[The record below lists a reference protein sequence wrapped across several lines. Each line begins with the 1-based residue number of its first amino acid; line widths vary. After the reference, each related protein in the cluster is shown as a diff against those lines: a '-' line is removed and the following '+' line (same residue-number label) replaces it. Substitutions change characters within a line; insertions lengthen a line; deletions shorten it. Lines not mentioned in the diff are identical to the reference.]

1 METNDAYQNENQQEF
16 PEGQS
21 VNDNVGQDVG
31 VDSTENSQDM
41 AEEESSRYHQS
52 RADKL
57 ATENEQLKKY
67 QKVGELLESRPD
79 LVQNLMG
86 QLQGNNSGQPQRPQR
101 IEMSQDE
108 FDPWEAFNDPKSK
121 SYQYREQQDN
131 QRIDARVEERVGGLQ
146 KQIGQSQLQSQVVNN
161 GLVSKEE
168 LPQFMDFVNKHPAEY
183 GLENVVKMF
192 RAVNADNPATQAPN
206 PLDQVRQ
213 NQQAPTPAG
222 ILAGEQPVRKTEKD
236 SVWDSIVKAGSRTNV
251 LK

>member
-1 METNDAYQNENQQEF
+1 MAENDAYQNENQQEF
-16 PEGQS
+16 PEGQP
-21 VNDNVGQDVG
+21 VDDNVGQDVG
-31 VDSTENSQDM
+31 VDSTESPETNW
-41 AEEESSRYHQS
+41 EESAKYFQS
-52 RADKL
+52 EKDKL
-57 ATENEQLKKY
+57 SVENEQLKKY
-67 QKVGELLESRPD
+67 EKVGQLLESRPD

-86 QLQGNNSGQPQRPQR
+86 QLQGSGQPAGPQH

-146 KQIGQSQLQSQVVNN
+146 KQMGQSQLQNQVVND
-161 GLVSKEE
+161 GLVSREE

-183 GLENVVKMF
+183 GLQNVVKMF

-222 ILAGEQPVRKTEKD
+222 ILSGEQPKRKSETD
-236 SVWDSIVKAGSRTNV
+236 AVWDSIVKAGSRTKV
-251 LK
+251 L

>member
-1 METNDAYQNENQQEF
+1 MAENDAYQNENQQEF
-16 PEGQS
+16 PEGQP
-21 VNDNVGQDVG
+21 VDDNVGQDVG
-31 VDSTENSQDM
+31 VDSTESPETNW
-41 AEEESSRYHQS
+41 EESAKYFQS
-52 RADKL
+52 EKDKL
-57 ATENEQLKKY
+57 SVENEQLKKY
-67 QKVGELLESRPD
+67 EKVGQLLESRPD

-86 QLQGNNSGQPQRPQR
+86 QLQGSGQPAGPQH

-146 KQIGQSQLQSQVVNN
+146 KQMGQSQLQNQVVND
-161 GLVSKEE
+161 GLVSREE

-183 GLENVVKMF
+183 GLQNVVKMF

-222 ILAGEQPVRKTEKD
+222 ILAGEQPKRTSD
-236 SVWDSIVKAGSRTNV
+236 TDDVWNQVLKAGSRTKV
-251 LK
+251 L

>member
-1 METNDAYQNENQQEF
+1 MENDAYQNENQQEF
-16 PEGQS
+16 PEGQP
-21 VNDNVGQDVG
+21 VDDNVGQDIG
-31 VDSTENSQDM
+31 IENTESPETNW
-41 AEEESSRYHQS
+41 EESAKYFQS
-52 RADKL
+52 EKDKL
-57 ATENEQLKKY
+57 SVENDKLKKY
-67 QKVGELLESRPD
+67 EKVGQLLESRPD

-86 QLQGNNSGQPQRPQR
+86 QLQNNNSGQPQQPQR
-101 IEMSQDE
+101 VEMSQDE

-121 SYQYREQQDN
+121 SYQYREQQMN
-131 QRIDARVEERVGGLQ
+131 EQIEARVDARVGGLQ
-146 KQIGQSQLQSQVVNN
+146 KQIGQSQLQNQVVTN

-222 ILAGEQPVRKTEKD
+222 ILAGEQPKRTSDVD
-236 SVWDSIVKAGSRTNV
+236 DVWNQVVAAGSRKNV
-251 LK
+251 L